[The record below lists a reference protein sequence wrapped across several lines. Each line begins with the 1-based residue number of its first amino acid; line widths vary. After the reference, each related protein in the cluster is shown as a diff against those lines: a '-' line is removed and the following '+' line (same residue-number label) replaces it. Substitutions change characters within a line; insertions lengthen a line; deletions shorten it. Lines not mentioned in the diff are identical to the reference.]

1 MKQTYQKKF
10 VNQQKFYT
18 TFDIFIYMIFDDEN
32 ILVDSIQKDIDND
45 LNLIKLVR
53 DQYGT
58 FDHSETHRILNHM
71 FSKISNDETNPQ
83 LKSLIES
90 YGWFILI
97 MDKHRITISEHPK
110 KKEYP
115 GQLFD
120 IFVIGTSDR
129 LIYYIKFYERTSK
142 LAKDIESY
150 MIKKY
155 KLVLSD
161 IWGYRIPE
169 SI

>member
-1 MKQTYQKKF
+1 
-10 VNQQKFYT
+10 
-18 TFDIFIYMIFDDEN
+18 MILDDEN

-45 LNLIKLVR
+45 LNLIKVVR

-58 FDHSETHRILNHM
+58 FDHSETRRILNNM
-71 FSKISNDETNPQ
+71 FSEILNNETNPN
-83 LKSLIES
+83 LKSSLES
-90 YGWFILI
+90 YGWFISVA
-97 MDKHRITISEHPK
+97 DKYRVTISEHPN

-120 IFVIGTSDR
+120 IFVIDTSGGS
-129 LIYYIKFYERTSK
+129 IYYIKFYECTSK
-142 LAKDIESY
+142 LAKDIKSY

-155 KLVLSD
+155 KLVLND

>member
-1 MKQTYQKKF
+1 
-10 VNQQKFYT
+10 
-18 TFDIFIYMIFDDEN
+18 MILDDEN
-32 ILVDSIQKDIDND
+32 IIVGSIQKDMDND
-45 LNLIKLVR
+45 LNLIKIVR

-58 FDHSETHRILNHM
+58 FDHNETRRILNHM
-71 FSKISNDETNPQ
+71 FSEILNDKTNPH
-83 LKSLIES
+83 LKSLIET

-97 MDKHRITISEHPK
+97 MDKHRITISEHPN

-120 IFVIGTSDR
+120 IFVIDTSCG
-129 LIYYIKFYERTSK
+129 LIYYVKFYERTSK